1 MKKDFIVFGQPLIEQ
16 AEIDEVVDSLKKAWL
31 GTGPKV
37 AKFEKMFADYKGVPY
52 AAALYSCTAGLH
64 LSCLALDL
72 KPGDEIIT
80 TAMTFAATI
89 NAIIH
94 SGATPVLADI
104 DPVTWN
110 IDPEEIEKKITPKT
124 RAIIPVHFAGRPCD
138 MDSIMDIAQRHNLF
152 VIEDCAHAIET
163 EYKGRKAGTFGDFG
177 VFSFYATKNIVTGEG
192 GMVISKD
199 ENKINRIKMLGLHG
213 MSRDAWKRFSDE
225 GYKHY
230 FVKEAGF
237 KYNMM
242 DLQAALGIHQ
252 LPRVDKYHK
261 RREEIWNRYM
271 EAFSDLPIGLPAP
284 VEEETRHAFHL
295 FTITINKEKNGIS
308 RDEFL
313 EEMTNYNIGVG
324 VHYLAIPEHSFY
336 KRRFGWKPEDYPEAT
351 KFGRETV
358 SLPLSP
364 KLTDNDV
371 EYIIDTVKK
380 ILL

>member
-1 MKKDFIVFGQPLIEQ
+1 
-16 AEIDEVVDSLKKAWL
+16 
-31 GTGPKV
+31 
-37 AKFEKMFADYKGVPY
+37 
-52 AAALYSCTAGLH
+52 
-64 LSCLALDL
+64 
-72 KPGDEIIT
+72 
-80 TAMTFAATI
+80 
-89 NAIIH
+89 
-94 SGATPVLADI
+94 
-104 DPVTWN
+104 
-110 IDPEEIEKKITPKT
+110 
-124 RAIIPVHFAGRPCD
+124 
-138 MDSIMDIAQRHNLF
+138 
-152 VIEDCAHAIET
+152 
-163 EYKGRKAGTFGDFG
+163 
-177 VFSFYATKNIVTGEG
+177 
-192 GMVISKD
+192 
-199 ENKINRIKMLGLHG
+199 MLGLHG

-324 VHYLAIPEHSFY
+324 VHYLAIPEHPFY

-358 SLPLSP
+358 SLPLCP